1 MPIREVGS
9 SEAFATGSTKCFSR
23 HAPGIRRDSAVT
35 TIDHGADRALR
46 LPPIRDEFELMSV
59 IEPVADVE
67 CLLPL
72 RIRVLESTV
81 VRRLIVVGILAL
93 VWEGYATNLDNPL
106 MMPRLSEVV
115 VALVSSLASGGLAV
129 RILMTMKVL
138 LIGYSAGILAAA
150 TITILASTTRFGS
163 DVLSTLTSMFNPL
176 PAVALLPLALLWF
189 GLGIGSLVFVIIN
202 SVLWAVALNTH
213 TGFQSVS
220 ETLRMAG
227 RCFGLSKLSLVAE
240 ILIPAALPSILAGL
254 KIGWAFAWRTLIA
267 AELVF
272 GVSSGQGGLG
282 WFIYE
287 NRNNLETANVF
298 AGLLCV
304 ILIGLFVESVIF
316 RTIERR
322 TVRRWG
328 MQKF

>member
-1 MPIREVGS
+1 MTVLDRN
-9 SEAFATGSTKCFSR
+9 
-23 HAPGIRRDSAVT
+23 
-35 TIDHGADRALR
+35 ADLALA
-46 LPPIRDEFELMSV
+46 LPPIREEFELSRV
-59 IEPVADVE
+59 IEPSADVE
-67 CLLPL
+67 SPLPL
-72 RIRVLESTV
+72 QVRVLQSTL
-81 VRRLIVVGILAL
+81 VRRLLVVGILAA
-93 VWEGYATNLDNPL
+93 VWEGYATYLDNPL
-106 MMPRLSEVV
+106 MMPRLSEVI
-115 VALVSSLASGGLAV
+115 VALVSSLLSGGLGL

-138 LIGYSAGILAAA
+138 AVGYTAGILAAA
-150 TITILASTTRFGS
+150 AITVLASTTRFGS

-189 GLGIGSLVFVIIN
+189 GLGMGSLVFVIIN
-202 SVLWAVALNTH
+202 SVLWAVALSTH

-227 RCFGLSKLSLVAE
+227 RCFGLGRLALVFE